1 MRPTVP
7 FGPWR
12 IAVDLTATRI
22 IETLPG
28 REAIGCECVWCRNWS
43 AVYERALPVSVRL
56 QLARLGANPA
66 HPSDSYAYQDDPLV
80 YRLLYHCVGRI
91 LSGPNS
97 RIEFQFPGR
106 APDDPFESGANFVRI
121 AEAPCDV
128 SAVVW
133 YERTANHGPQQ
144 RWPTEAV
151 EPLVRI
157 DVLALTPWSLDEPIP
172 RQAPPE
178 PVRKVRKA
186 HRGRAS

>member
-1 MRPTVP
+1 MRPTIP

-12 IAVDLTATRI
+12 IAVDLPATRI

-43 AVYERALPVSVRL
+43 AVYERALPSSIRS
-56 QLARLGANPA
+56 QLSRLGASPA
-66 HPSDSYAYQDDPLV
+66 QPSDSYPYQDHPLV

-97 RIEFQFPGR
+97 RIEFQLPGR
-106 APDDPFESGANFVRI
+106 EQDDSFESGANFVRI
-121 AEAPCDV
+121 AEAPADV

-133 YERTANHGPQQ
+133 YETTAHHGPQQ
-144 RWPTEAV
+144 RWPTAAV
-151 EPLVRI
+151 EPLIRI
-157 DVLALTPWSLDEPIP
+157 DVLAVAPWGLEEAMP
-172 RQAPPE
+172 QNAPPE
-178 PVRKVRKA
+178 PVRKFRKA